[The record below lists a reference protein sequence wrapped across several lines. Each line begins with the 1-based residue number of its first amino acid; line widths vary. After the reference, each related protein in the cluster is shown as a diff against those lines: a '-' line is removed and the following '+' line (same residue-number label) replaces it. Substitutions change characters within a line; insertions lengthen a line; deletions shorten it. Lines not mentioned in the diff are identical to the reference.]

1 MVDLLTW
8 VHVAR
13 SLPPPK
19 STATRD
25 LQRFIASIYRQQKSS
40 LKALRESDE
49 RGRQEKFRADHAEA
63 ESKRLSDLAAN
74 AEAKVVKVK
83 SSKKQVK
90 DELDKANE
98 RTRQAEDERDNLRE
112 QAHQAQTEAA
122 VKTTEL
128 KAAQEH
134 NKRLEDEV
142 ELAWQMPPC
151 SLMQKGACDYC
162 SGCGCGCQQQPPV
175 PGDTQPIASSP
186 SAGQEEVLEL
196 EEGESS
202 QEELTHLRQDNEN
215 LRTSLESVDS
225 QKAALTEEVAGL
237 RSKVT
242 DQRKTIDQQE
252 LDLEKVSKAWGEAE
266 AGVIL
271 EKERAEAEAKRQS
284 KELSAAHQARS
295 DAEAAAETQ
304 AQNLQS
310 RIQSQESTLD
320 TTQENLRQV
329 TGERDTLLVTSAEQ
343 ETRIETLE
351 REATEEKAVAGQEL
365 ADAREESRSWKDK
378 SDAASRASKSLNI
391 RLEDQ
396 QSTSRNL
403 GYQLDSSKEKIRVLD
418 EKLKGRQNSHIEVLG
433 NVQGEKRK
441 VQNELTAMTKE
452 ASSLAARVKALED
465 ELRQLKEAEPK
476 ASVTPTSTPCPERC
490 THCGIHECSAGT
502 EETAVEATV
511 GPEPEP
517 QPEPQQEPQQEPEPE
532 PATPEDEPAQDAPTP
547 EAHPDLALTTDLDE
561 QDGSGAEEPEESSVP
576 SSPPLD
582 QSSVQLDVP
591 GADPQLEDNGNGQAA
606 SPPDESSEPQ
616 PSPRSPPQ
624 PLSSPWIP
632 ALADDAS
639 GLESQPD
646 EAALEPQESLQSSKP
661 PSQRDAE
668 EPTTEQQDRSS
679 SPLAEPEDSPIAQ
692 PSVETAED
700 DDLDS
705 LFGGSSIAPSE
716 CSETEEQDEE
726 APQSTAGSPPSHPDV
741 STQPAPETSVTEV
754 SLPTEQAP
762 VSPDSVEA
770 PQSPPSE
777 SSEIETEKAQD
788 EGPDSERQEQESP
801 LIVPTLGN
809 VEQALD
815 QGAEA
820 PEPTDGAPQQP
831 LAPQTSEMNNEDA
844 EDDTAKTEAPLP
856 DEEVEGPGPVTVP
869 AQSVECMVDQQVE
882 ATSASSAPDQQ
893 EAIEDPQ
900 EPVESPTQSDV
911 ETYADTGLAQE
922 EAPKT
927 DGQVQESGNVAAPL
941 ENSEQ
946 VPDRSTQATP
956 SPEVSDQYS
965 APPTSVQPGQD
976 SALVDPESH
985 GTVDMRAEDMEP
997 APEGP
1002 AQAPSSSD
1010 PPVEE
1015 EPAHTPEEQASI
1027 ISQLPPS
1034 APEPSDAGTMP
1045 VVLDSSSQVEA
1056 KDNDTLEDETAQDA
1070 DPAAT
1075 EARSPEIKP
1084 GRLVLKPSEPTVQ
1097 PATLPLSQPSAE
1109 PEKQA
1114 ETKDLDEME
1123 GVEQYSPGRSMPEA
1137 EPSIEAD
1144 EQMEGVDVP
1153 SPTQQQVATRSPR
1166 EQGSDEMDGLE
1177 ETGAEFGDL
1186 MDIGLEQPSY
1196 RPDNAPQAE
1205 SGDQMEVVDEPRSS
1219 TFQVPNREFQGLPTV
1234 PRTPMLFGPP
1244 LEPAQ
1249 PMPRFHAPSADTFR
1263 FAADAMLHRTAQS
1276 VAIPPSWSSNIRFQL
1291 PPQPVDQTSSQLQPR
1306 GDVQPPSLAQ
1316 AQVGD
1321 SWSTESPQQFGS
1333 SLYGAH
1339 LPNDGSVQGV
1349 LPGLGNLP
1357 YQPPVRT
1364 TTPPDQIM
1372 GDPTTPPGA
1381 PGGPGRQSEDDEMTD
1396 DQIDQE
1402 NAEFYGETNASAQSP
1417 TSANPELSN
1426 PAPQPQSSRN
1436 PPTDPAPAAQPA
1448 PISHGTSSKR
1458 KRQISEGEQPLDS
1471 RAPKRTETEES
1482 WREKLTAQDAVSSSE
1497 APQAPPQASEPL
1509 PARPVVQPRSRGPR
1523 IVPSAPAQTE
1533 QQQQLNERSA
1543 AQSRELNSHDLGD
1556 DQPHHAEQRPKR
1568 LNDQNVEFRARSGDQ
1583 TEELGWDPRVKL
1595 PGMSAERVW
1604 DRTLAERRP
1613 DVFRERP
1620 EDGPAFADA
1629 TLFDT
1634 EGANQADRDAAEA
1647 RQAGLDA
1654 RRARD
1659 EARFADEEDW
1669 DADRLLR
1676 DVDEENDYLY
1686 GPSDSAFTQAPPASL
1701 PSTSQ
1706 AAHPPTTRGNKRGFN
1721 GETIPNPSAPSAST
1735 TLREPHPTRPQTL
1748 ISPNSPP
1755 ESRPSSSSSE
1765 SGTDQQKLPFHRRRR
1780 SDCEAS
1786 LSNDD
1791 DDDQVTYP
1799 AEDDLELS
1807 YDDDDQVGYYSGED
1821 DAGFGYSDDENDG
1834 AAADYEDTAMDTKDD
1849 DAADNNK
1856 LSGDDRD
1863 GDELMDDGPPTSDA
1877 DRAEREDEERRTNE
1891 HNFECHELLV
1901 AADDGVCVRENCP
1914 WCPGA
1919 DGKGG
1924 WKRREMNG

>member
-1 MVDLLTW
+1 MFGFIIRIAACMLGIDPQNAVPLCISAWTVAILYLASPSSSYSSGLLSIAVLLAMVDLLTW

-25 LQRFIASIYRQQKSS
+25 LQRFIASIHRQQKSS
-40 LKALRESDE
+40 LKALRESEE

-63 ESKRLSDLAAN
+63 ESKRLFTLAAN

-83 SSKKQVK
+83 SSKKQAK

-134 NKRLEDEV
+134 NKRLENEV

-162 SGCGCGCQQQPPV
+162 SGCGCGCQQQPSV

-242 DQRKTIDQQE
+242 DQEKTIDQQE
-252 LDLEKVSKAWGEAE
+252 MEIEKASKAWGEAE
-266 AGVIL
+266 AGVIV
-271 EKERAEAEAKRQS
+271 EKDRAEACEAEAKRQS
-284 KELSAAHQARS
+284 KELSAAYQARS

-310 RIQSQESTLD
+310 QIQSQQSTLD

-329 TGERDTLLVTSAEQ
+329 TGERDILLVTSAEQ

-365 ADAREESRSWKDK
+365 ADAKEESRSWKDK

-403 GYQLDSSKEKIRVLD
+403 GIQLHSSKEEIRVLD
-418 EKLKGRQNSHIEVLG
+418 KKLKDRQNSHIEVVG
-433 NVQGEKRK
+433 KVQGEKRK

-517 QPEPQQEPQQEPEPE
+517 QPEPESE

-547 EAHPDLALTTDLDE
+547 ETHPDLAVTADLDE

-606 SPPDESSEPQ
+606 GPLDESSELQ
-616 PSPRSPPQ
+616 PPPRSSPQ

-632 ALADDAS
+632 PLADDAS

-661 PSQRDAE
+661 PSERDAE

-692 PSVETAED
+692 PSVEAAE

-705 LFGGSSIAPSE
+705 LFAGSSIAPSE
-716 CSETEEQDEE
+716 CSETEEQDE
-726 APQSTAGSPPSHPDV
+726 GS
-741 STQPAPETSVTEV
+741 
-754 SLPTEQAP
+754 
-762 VSPDSVEA
+762 
-770 PQSPPSE
+770 
-777 SSEIETEKAQD
+777 
-788 EGPDSERQEQESP
+788 DSERQEQESP

-831 LAPQTSEMNNEDA
+831 LAPQTSEMIDEEA
-844 EDDTAKTEAPLP
+844 EDDTAKTEAPQL
-856 DEEVEGPGPVTVP
+856 DEEVEGPGPDIVP
-869 AQSVECMVDQQVE
+869 AQSAECMVDQQVE

-911 ETYADTGLAQE
+911 ETCADTGLAQE

-927 DGQVQESGNVAAPL
+927 DGQVQESENLAAPL

-956 SPEVSDQYS
+956 SPEVSDQHS

-976 SALVDPESH
+976 SALADQESH

-1027 ISQLPPS
+1027 ISQLAPS

-1056 KDNDTLEDETAQDA
+1056 KDNDTLEEETAQDA

-1075 EARSPEIKP
+1075 EATSPEIKP

-1097 PATLPLSQPSAE
+1097 PATIPLSQPSAE

-1114 ETKDLDEME
+1114 ETKNLDEME
-1123 GVEQYSPGRSMPEA
+1123 GVEQYSPGRSMAEA

-1153 SPTQQQVATRSPR
+1153 SPTQQQVATGSPR

-1177 ETGAEFGDL
+1177 ETGAESEDL
-1186 MDIGLEQPSY
+1186 MDFGPEQPSY

-1219 TFQVPNREFQGLPTV
+1219 TFQVPSLEFQGLPTV

-1263 FAADAMLHRTAQS
+1263 FAADATLHRTAQS
-1276 VAIPPSWSSNIRFQL
+1276 VAIPPPWSSNIRFQL

-1306 GDVQPPSLAQ
+1306 GDVQPPSQAQ
-1316 AQVGD
+1316 AQARD
-1321 SWSTESPQQFGS
+1321 SWSTESLQQFGS

-1339 LPNDGSVQGV
+1339 LPNDGSVQRA

-1402 NAEFYGETNASAQSP
+1402 NAEFYGETDASAQSP
-1417 TSANPELSN
+1417 TSVNPELSN

-1458 KRQISEGEQPLDS
+1458 KRQISEGEQPQDS
-1471 RAPKRTETEES
+1471 RAPKRAETEES
-1482 WREKLTAQDAVSSSE
+1482 RRDNLTAPDVVPLSE

-1509 PARPVVQPRSRGPR
+1509 PARPVVQPRPRGPG
-1523 IVPSAPAQTE
+1523 IVPFAPAQTE

-1543 AQSRELNSHDLGD
+1543 AQSRELIFHDLGD

-1568 LNDQNVEFRARSGDQ
+1568 LNDQDVEFRARSGDQ

-1613 DVFRERP
+1613 DVFQERP

-1686 GPSDSAFTQAPPASL
+1686 GPSDSAFTQAPPASA

-1765 SGTDQQKLPFHRRRR
+1765 SGTDQHKLPFHRRRR

-1786 LSNDD
+1786 LGDD
-1791 DDDQVTYP
+1791 DDDYKVTYP
-1799 AEDDLELS
+1799 SEDELELS
-1807 YDDDDQVGYYSGED
+1807 FDDDDQLGYYSGEED
-1821 DAGFGYSDDENDG
+1821 DAEFGFSDDEKDG
-1834 AAADYEDTAMDTKDD
+1834 AAADHEDTAMDTRED
-1849 DAADNNK
+1849 DAADNK
-1856 LSGDDRD
+1856 ELSDADRD
-1863 GDELMDDGPPTSDA
+1863 GDELMDDGPPGSDA
-1877 DRAEREDEERRTNE
+1877 DRAEREAEERRTNE
-1891 HNFECHELLV
+1891 HDFECHELLV

-1924 WKRREMNG
+1924 WQRREMNG